1 MKIFFYLCSFT
12 WKAMLKNWKSFSLLL
27 LAPVLF
33 LIGAGV
39 ILTETMEDEARI
51 QKFPV
56 AIVDEDD
63 TLQTEYVIKQLTES
77 EQLSSLINPV
87 YPTKTEA
94 QQMLSKDEIA
104 AFVVLPDGFSH
115 SIATGENMPLVV
127 VGNKNK
133 PLQAQLF
140 RYVMDSAADYTSAAQ
155 SGINTIDHF
164 LQEEGASTAERQS
177 EFRRSLLSFG
187 LHVLDRG
194 SVFEERIATSLFQQD
209 MKQYYILS
217 FFLLLLMI
225 WSYSS
230 MLFVKGLHSNS
241 VLKRMQ
247 THGVSSLHV
256 HLAQFSCM
264 FLLVFVLSLGLY
276 AVGIEKL
283 DLSLSYTWG
292 QLIGSVAASSFAF
305 LATFALL
312 QAIFVSEKLYQLVGV
327 LFLAA
332 ASLVGGHILPS
343 VYLPEWLLMLQTWSV
358 NAWSLQMMFGLFGV
372 YESVD
377 WSESMSWLVVYGLTA
392 FSLSLLWTALFQKR
406 RVSL

>member
-12 WKAMLKNWKSFSLLL
+12 WKSMLKNWKSFSLLL

-39 ILTETMEDEARI
+39 ILTETMKDEARI

-87 YPTKTEA
+87 YPTKAEA
-94 QQMLSKDEIA
+94 QQMLSKNDIA
-104 AFVVLPDGFSH
+104 ALVVLPDGFSH

-164 LQEEGASTAERQS
+164 LQEEGASTAERQA

-225 WSYSS
+225 WTYSS
-230 MLFVKGLHSNS
+230 MLFVKGLHSHA

-283 DLSLSYTWG
+283 GLSLSYTWG
-292 QLIGSVAASSFAF
+292 QLVGSVAASAFAF

-312 QAIFVSEKLYQLVGV
+312 QAIFTSEKMYQLVGI

-343 VYLPEWLLMLQTWSV
+343 VYLPEWLLPLQAWSV
-358 NAWSLQMMFGLFGV
+358 NAWSLQMMFGLFGG

-377 WSESMSWLVVYGLTA
+377 WSESMTWLVVYGLTA